1 MVHWGIYLQWGIPVQ
16 PVTTALLPTSSGGVC
31 PSATWGRRTIDT
43 RVLFFCQVAFPCT
56 HCHLNVLHL
65 LSHLLCWAV
74 CSLLLLCGLVLPTE
88 IEQNQWP
95 LYGNAQQPP
104 PSTLRVTGFSSDSFF
119 HGISL
124 NLTFLFQTHKGYK
137 WSFCMPVTVCGT
149 CWVTEGKSGI
159 LSALCYKTT
168 TESITGIP
176 SLYYHCWIHCS
187 SGAKNSGI

>member
-149 CWVTEGKSGI
+149 C
-159 LSALCYKTT
+159 
-168 TESITGIP
+168 
-176 SLYYHCWIHCS
+176 
-187 SGAKNSGI
+187 